1 MSKFDGSTDPITYGQ
16 ALVEVALLAGWNSE
30 EHRNEAVRAIQAEHG
45 LLPPDPDVTYTD
57 PVYGTL
63 AAQDQEIAELKA
75 QIAKNNAEK
84 EQAAKDAELTELRA
98 QAAEQAQAPELAETG
113 KKTK

>member
-63 AAQDQEIAELKA
+63 AAQDQEIADLKA
-75 QIAKNNAEK
+75 QLAQTAAEK
-84 EQAAKDAELTELRA
+84 AQLEKDAELESLRA
-98 QAAEQAQAPELAETG
+98 EVAAGTGTETG
-113 KKTK
+113 KKVKS